1 MKRLGIMVLIAGLF
15 AAGCASKSSGSLGP
29 APSGSSPA
37 PTGSPTVT
45 PSVTP
50 SETPSVAPSPT
61 GKPFTFEVW
70 FIRDGKLFVSSRTEP
85 FVPAVA
91 GLALDALLAGPNAA
105 ENAADVDS
113 AIPSGSTAAISSLSG
128 GLAVVELAVNG
139 PAGDGEE
146 LRNAQVV
153 FTLTQYS
160 TISKVRFA
168 GDSKIY
174 SRQSLDDLLP
184 PIVVE
189 TPLIGQTVSSPVTIS
204 GTATVFEA
212 TVSIRI
218 LDEHGNELANTF
230 TTATCGTGCRGD
242 YSIAVSYS
250 VDHQQKGTVEVFES
264 SAQDGSAINV
274 QSIPVTLTP

>member
-15 AAGCASKSSGSLGP
+15 AAGCAGKNSGSLGP
-29 APSGSSPA
+29 APTGSSPS
-37 PTGSPTVT
+37 PSPSPTVT
-45 PSVTP
+45 PSATP
-50 SETPSVAPSPT
+50 SQSPTVTPSPT
-61 GKPFTFEVW
+61 GQPFSFEVW
-70 FIRDGKLFVSSRTEP
+70 FIRDGKLFITSRTEP

-105 ENAADVDS
+105 EDAADVDT
-113 AIPSGSTAAISSLSG
+113 AIPAGSTAAISSLAG
-128 GLAVVELAVNG
+128 GVAVVDLSING
-139 PAGDGEE
+139 PSGDGEE
-146 LRNAQVV
+146 LRIGQVV
-153 FTLTQYS
+153 YTLTQYS
-160 TISKVRFA
+160 TISKVKIA
-168 GDSKIY
+168 GDSKTY
-174 SRQSLDDLLP
+174 TRQGLKDLLP

-204 GTATVFEA
+204 GTANVFEA

-218 LDEHGNELANTF
+218 LDAHGNELATTF

-250 VDHQQKGTVEVFES
+250 IDRQQQGTIEVFES